1 MAREVAIALAAIL
14 SASCAGA
21 PRSPSKRAASPP
33 SPRGAASAPMV
44 AWADLS
50 PATFARAKAERKF
63 IVLDGAAEW
72 CHWCHVMDAETYHDP
87 AVVRL
92 LGDKFIAVKVD
103 IDARPD
109 VEERYAAWGWP
120 ATVVFSP
127 DGDELGKYRGYL
139 APDEM
144 LEILRTVVNG
154 GAKSPGDADDEP
166 KDAPPIEP
174 LSKETLAWIRRWAP
188 LELEDHWDPKEGG
201 WGIQPKVP
209 LGWNV
214 MWALGR
220 AKAGDV
226 TMREHA
232 LFVLDRERRIV
243 DPVWGGIYQYSV
255 APDWDHPHFEK
266 LMIYNAG
273 ALESFVT
280 GWALTNDGRHLETAR
295 SIRRWFEGFLL
306 SPEGAFY
313 ASQDADLNAHE
324 PGKTFV
330 EGERY
335 FALDDRHRRALGVPR
350 VDRHEY
356 ARENGLAIGAYATF
370 VEVTK
375 DKGAEAIA
383 VRAATRILAT
393 HTTKGGGV
401 AHEANPEARL
411 LHLGDNAA
419 FGWGLIRLFEAT
431 GDRKLLAPA
440 QRIANA
446 ILDSLEDKKGGGFF
460 AHTADDAAVG
470 VFQKRR
476 KPFDDNVLAIRFLA
490 RLARAV
496 AVKGDDRTTT
506 AVRRALASVATPE
519 RIRSRGK
526 FIGDF
531 LSALD
536 ETKDLW

>member
-1 MAREVAIALAAIL
+1 MRAVLALAVLTA
-14 SASCAGA
+14 ACGGA
-21 PRSPSKRAASPP
+21 PVASPKSATPPP
-33 SPRGAASAPMV
+33 SRGAAAAPVV
-44 AWADLS
+44 AWNDLS

-87 AVVRL
+87 AVVSL
-92 LGDKFIAVKVD
+92 LAERFIAVKVD
-103 IDARPD
+103 VDARPD

-139 APDEM
+139 APAEM
-144 LEILRTVVNG
+144 LEFLRTVASG
-154 GAKSPGDADDEP
+154 GAKSPGDDDDDVAN
-166 KDAPPIEP
+166 DAPAIEP
-174 LSKETLAWIRRWAP
+174 LAKETLAWISRWAP

-209 LGWNV
+209 LGWDV
-214 MWALGR
+214 MWALSR
-220 AKAGDV
+220 ANAGDV

-232 LFVLDRERRIV
+232 LFALDRERRIV

-273 ALESFVT
+273 ALESFAT
-280 GWALTNDGRHLETAR
+280 AFALTKDARHLDTAHL
-295 SIRRWFEGFLL
+295 IRRWFETFLL

-313 ASQDADLNAHE
+313 ASQDADLNAHT
-324 PGKTFV
+324 PGKPFV
-330 EGERY
+330 EGEKY
-335 FALDDRHRRALGVPR
+335 FALDDAHRRALGIPR
-350 VDRHEY
+350 VDTHEY
-356 ARENGLAIGAYATF
+356 ARENGLAIAAYATY

-375 DKGAEAIA
+375 DKVAEVIA
-383 VRAATRILAT
+383 VRAAARILAT
-393 HTTKGGGV
+393 HTTRSGGV
-401 AHEANPEARL
+401 AHDAQPDARL

-419 FGWGLIRLFEAT
+419 FGWGLMRLFAAT
-431 GDRKLLAPA
+431 EDTNLLAAA
-440 QRIANA
+440 QRIATA
-446 ILDSLEDKKGGGFF
+446 MLGELEDKKGGGFF
-460 AHTADDAAVG
+460 AHTEDDAAVG
-470 VFQKRR
+470 VFQRRR

-490 RLARAV
+490 QLAHV
-496 AVKGDDRTTT
+496 AKEDDPRYRT
-506 AVRRALASVATPE
+506 AIRRALASIATPE
-519 RIRSRGK
+519 RIRARGK

-531 LSALD
+531 LSALE